1 MRKIQTEKQNPFAV
15 PEGYFEALPGRVM
28 SALPAE
34 PQPAESPTPT
44 IVVSMPRRHWMGW
57 AASCAA
63 AACIACAVMFTRTVP
78 QASQTTAQRTE
89 VNSTETYDEEYQAAV
104 LEYAMVDN
112 QAIYSYLS
120 GNY

>member
-1 MRKIQTEKQNPFAV
+1 MRKTQTERKNPFTV

-44 IVVSMPRRHWMGW
+44 ITVPMPRRRWMGW

-63 AACIACAVMFTRTVP
+63 AACIACALMFMRNAP
-78 QASQTTAQRTE
+78 QASQAIAQFTE
-89 VNSTETYDEEYQAAV
+89 DNATETYDEEYQAAV